1 MRQIRACRCLSVLA
15 QSSPE
20 RVWPRSSGDSCYS
33 WIKLQGFSTWRKPD
47 PDQMNPRSSGW
58 SKKRT
63 LLCLCRLF
71 HWRLSQKQINSSV
84 YSSPSSAHNLCQ
96 CTAVSEKWLLSYQW
110 IGPDKMEDSGSGWG
124 CSKVC
129 ESKRKKRGGGT
140 VRWKHKR
147 LVLMCRAQQSR
158 DSRGEERKGGQDGC
172 ERGEQGCGWMEEQSR
187 RGGGFCA
194 WRSSLAI
201 DPIHNL
207 LRCTAWENIYCL
219 SGVSSCKHIYDCR
232 DSSLQSLRPWRDVF
246 VVLHQSPGESLALYY
261 CFYHRCCSE
270 SSSVWSRK
278 ALSIPLCWI
287 TNFFS
292 LFNGYKWVF
301 STLGD

>member
-129 ESKRKKRGGGT
+129 ERKKKKRGGGT

-158 DSRGEERKGGQDGC
+158 DSRGEERRGKEGRMDVKEESRGVDG
-172 ERGEQGCGWMEEQSR
+172 
-187 RGGGFCA
+187 
-194 WRSSLAI
+194 WRSRVGGVEGSVLGAVHWPLI
-201 DPIHNL
+201 RFIIYWDAPHEKTSTACQEYPPVNISTTAETAVFRVWDPGE
-207 LRCTAWENIYCL
+207 T
-219 SGVSSCKHIYDCR
+219 
-232 DSSLQSLRPWRDVF
+232 SSL
-246 VVLHQSPGESLALYY
+246 
-261 CFYHRCCSE
+261 FYTSH
-270 SSSVWSRK
+270 
-278 ALSIPLCWI
+278 
-287 TNFFS
+287 
-292 LFNGYKWVF
+292 
-301 STLGD
+301 LGSH